1 MEVRIGVVDAN
12 RELSIDATESA
23 DDVRKS
29 LEAALAG
36 DSSVFELHD
45 EHGRSV
51 MVPVE
56 KLAYVEMAG
65 TSGRRVGFGLG

>member
-12 RELSIDATESA
+12 REISIDATESA
-23 DDVRKS
+23 DDIRKA
-29 LEAALAG
+29 LESALGG
-36 DSSVFELHD
+36 DSSVFQLHD

-51 MVPVE
+51 MVPVD

-65 TSGRRVGFGLG
+65 TAGRRVGFGPG